1 MVTLRITEDAHR
13 DLADIKAY
21 TRREFG
27 ARQASRYM
35 SSLKEGFKT
44 LRRHPDIGFPIDHL
58 KTGYR
63 CFRVQH
69 HAVFYTQADE
79 VIAVVAI
86 FHESQLP
93 TRHLEQRSE
102 D

>member
-1 MVTLRITEDAHR
+1 MTTLRITEDAQR
-13 DLADIKAY
+13 DLSDIRTY

-27 ARQASRYM
+27 ARQTSLYM
-35 SSLKEGFKT
+35 ARLKEGFKA
-44 LRRHPDIGFPIDHL
+44 LRRHPDIGFPIEHL
-58 KTGYR
+58 KPGFR

-69 HAVFYTQADE
+69 HAVFYVQVDE

-86 FHESQLP
+86 LHEGQLP
-93 TRHLEQRSE
+93 TRHLDQRHG